1 MKKKYR
7 VIKWRKTLPRSK
19 IISYFDNIQLL
30 IPMLRRVLSKS
41 NNKYFSFIKI
51 SSGFNLCWGGYCQKQ
66 SRNRLYFHE
75 QQNIKSTYVEDGIVK
90 QKLQEEKNVRKYDI
104 F

>member
-41 NNKYFSFIKI
+41 NNKYFSLIK
-51 SSGFNLCWGGYCQKQ
+51 YQVA
-66 SRNRLYFHE
+66 
-75 QQNIKSTYVEDGIVK
+75 STFAGEGTVK
-90 QKLQEEKNVRKYDI
+90 NKAEIDYI
-104 F
+104 FMNNKI